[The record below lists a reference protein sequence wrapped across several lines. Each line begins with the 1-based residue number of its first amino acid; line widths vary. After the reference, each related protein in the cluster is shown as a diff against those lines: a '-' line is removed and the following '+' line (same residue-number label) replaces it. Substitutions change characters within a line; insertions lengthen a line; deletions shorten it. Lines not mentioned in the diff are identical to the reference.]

1 MNYIA
6 TESAFTKFLTE
17 IVKPQEAE
25 ESIQAF
31 GVYENPNEPLN
42 LLRFFHCCLKS
53 INYRVQARMQPDCAV
68 HIWQIFTHM
77 SISTPSVLQIE

>member
-31 GVYENPNEPLN
+31 GVYKNPNEPPN
-42 LLRFFHCCLKS
+42 LLRFLHCCLKS
-53 INYRVQARMQPDCAV
+53 INYRV
-68 HIWQIFTHM
+68 
-77 SISTPSVLQIE
+77 